1 MLEYSTYGKK
11 PPVKAF
17 INSVKQEW
25 YTSGSALDD
34 SASRM
39 DLAWALVRML
49 STKLLEVVLCPMKPN
64 QQKIPSWSGFN
75 ALVSQASPSIT
86 EAGYCPMINHSP
98 TETSTVYTVI
108 KQIQK
113 MMSSLGQEYSVITF
127 DLAIYMKAKEIVV
140 QSQRV

>member
-11 PPVKAF
+11 PPVKTF

-49 STKLLEVVLCPMKPN
+49 PTKLLEVVLCPMKSN

-75 ALVSQASPSIT
+75 V
-86 EAGYCPMINHSP
+86 
-98 TETSTVYTVI
+98 
-108 KQIQK
+108 
-113 MMSSLGQEYSVITF
+113 
-127 DLAIYMKAKEIVV
+127 
-140 QSQRV
+140 